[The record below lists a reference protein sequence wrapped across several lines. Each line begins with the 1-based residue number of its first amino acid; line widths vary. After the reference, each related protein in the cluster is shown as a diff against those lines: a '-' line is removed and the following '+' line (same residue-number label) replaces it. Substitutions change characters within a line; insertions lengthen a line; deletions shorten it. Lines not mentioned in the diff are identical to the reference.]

1 MDAIVAVTAATQSGA
16 PAVSGTAQAQPEV
29 YDVAGFRAAWD
40 KAGGA
45 PEMAAATPEVSAAQ
59 PAESAGMRAVYAA
72 LESLDG
78 RADEL
83 SERAELFRSGGADGL
98 TPGDMLML
106 TMHAHEFLFQSQLTA
121 NIANRTSDGVQQLFR
136 QQS

>member
-1 MDAIVAVTAATQSGA
+1 
-16 PAVSGTAQAQPEV
+16 
-29 YDVAGFRAAWD
+29 
-40 KAGGA
+40 
-45 PEMAAATPEVSAAQ
+45 
-59 PAESAGMRAVYAA
+59 MRAVYAA